1 MTTLKS
7 NRETLNNQPATVDSY
22 KEPLLVTEAQLKRF
36 APVLLNVAKKLI
48 HK

>member
-1 MTTLKS
+1 MTTLKL
-7 NRETLNNQPATVDSY
+7 NRETLNNQPATVENS

-36 APVLLNVAKKLI
+36 APVLLKVAKKII